1 MIRTNAQRNYYI
13 APYGISFVENALG
26 NPALIQVSVSI
37 GTTITAYEQGVIGY
51 AGNKNYREWK
61 LTGYNTRLV
70 NAAHHYIYAR
80 VGQSDSS
87 ADGLIIFS
95 TKNYNTDG
103 SIQGDSTSQASTEY
117 FYIKI
122 GEVTATNAEL
132 TTERELTYDS
142 GCLTSDETRNS
153 SSGLE
158 EMFELDKSGTPW
170 LIRAKQFLAG
180 FTVKGYITLLNG
192 LLFKGGEKL
201 TGLFTSSSQKADASD
216 ETAVTSK
223 YLLENYLTL
232 EEMDARYLSKLNDDT
247 AHGKITF
254 QQGLD
259 SLGDVNISENISIS
273 KNATVVGAA
282 FVSENVTV
290 DGDSTVGGSLN
301 VAGSAEI
308 GNDVSVKGSIDAGSA
323 GISGRLDVGG
333 TAAVKGDLAV
343 GDFMRSLY
351 AGSGAGVDEQGNM
364 EVESLRVR
372 SYAEFMELIINRLS
386 AIEGDQLLTEADT
399 IESVDDLGD
408 NCYGLHLRSK
418 WEGYFT
424 AQVENNVLKGIINT
438 LASGSGTYYTS
449 WMRVNSVNTASNYIE
464 VTMYPD
470 DEVPAGKNFPPCAM
484 MNIARWGNQ
493 TDTTRQKCLYLSS
506 TDGDIRKLVNVTK
519 PIIDTTNEGMK
530 LGDVPDWLKDDV
542 RVDPTRDYIYAMGII
557 CQNIIQVDYKGQP
570 VATVKDRGTWVT
582 GGTYYSSSMNED
594 GVYEIS
600 DVWYNGCK
608 YRCMKDKTDEAPAWN
623 STDWAMVEGNPNFTV
638 DFAEADQLYSASNFK
653 ATLTVVAMLYNFD
666 ITDDILDNDVQW
678 TRYSEDADGNP
689 RPESDNLW
697 AIKRAGAGKSISLTL
712 DDLDAKT
719 STGFPKTVAFTATVT
734 LRDGMGNE
742 AATATATMNA
752 V

>member
-132 TTERELTYDS
+132 TSERELTYDS

-254 QQGLD
+254 EKGLEAQ
-259 SLGDVNISENISIS
+259 GDVSVSSGNVEVKEGNVNVKKGNLTVEQAMTYLNGGLQIGTDFAEGMTGFGNRID
-273 KNATVVGAA
+273 KEGNAQLLSLTLLSFLQVPEIRYNRTTV
-282 FVSENVTV
+282 T
-290 DGDSTVGGSLN
+290 
-301 VAGSAEI
+301 I
-308 GNDVSVKGSIDAGSA
+308 GNDWGCSGGGIIEEVTPDTDSDGKTLETGIIRLHLEDGEPGAVAVNDLCQGIYHSLNSSENATETSDDSRGNFLFAGFFTCYFRVTELLKEDGSEFRYTLRAKSERWPYQWHPTAQMHFAGYGNTSDKDRQT
-323 GISGRLDVGG
+323 SR
-333 TAAVKGDLAV
+333 
-343 GDFMRSLY
+343 Y
-351 AGSGAGVDEQGNM
+351 ATTKYIRFLQN
-364 EVESLRVR
+364 
-372 SYAEFMELIINRLS
+372 
-386 AIEGDQLLTEADT
+386 
-399 IESVDDLGD
+399 VDDWEFDANNVVMQLGD
-408 NCYGLHLRSK
+408 CSNLEVFGKKDMANYSAYL
-418 WEGYFT
+418 
-424 AQVENNVLKGIINT
+424 
-438 LASGSGTYYTS
+438 
-449 WMRVNSVNTASNYIE
+449 NSVYFSGVIE
-464 VTMYPD
+464 QLADMPRTMIIERTLGEYMAPGETCVVTCTVY
-470 DEVPAGKNFPPCAM
+470 
-484 MNIARWGNQ
+484 
-493 TDTTRQKCLYLSS
+493 
-506 TDGDIRKLVNVTK
+506 DGYNRDVTS
-519 PIIDTTNEGMK
+519 
-530 LGDVPDWLKDDV
+530 
-542 RVDPTRDYIYAMGII
+542 DYI
-557 CQNIIQVDYKGQP
+557 QFQVVRESGDS
-570 VATVKDRGTWVT
+570 A
-582 GGTYYSSSMNED
+582 
-594 GVYEIS
+594 S
-600 DVWYNGCK
+600 D
-608 YRCMKDKTDEAPAWN
+608 ELWN
-623 STDWAMVEGNPNFTV
+623 STHMNVGNVFLLSFADLGLRLATQISTKFTV
-638 DFAEADQLYSASNFK
+638 YAIPAEGSAVGTS
-653 ATLTVVAMLYNFD
+653 FD
-666 ITDDILDNDVQW
+666 
-678 TRYSEDADGNP
+678 YGS
-689 RPESDNLW
+689 
-697 AIKRAGAGKSISLTL
+697 
-712 DDLDAKT
+712 
-719 STGFPKTVAFTATVT
+719 
-734 LRDGMGNE
+734 
-742 AATATATMNA
+742 
-752 V
+752 